1 MEGLIVQ
8 WWMWFLFGMLLL
20 LLEFLTPGAFYQF
33 FFGVGALAVGL
44 ILAVWPGMPLGVQL
58 GLFLVLS
65 IGSLALL
72 RKPLQKRFGKDS
84 VDNVDKLA
92 GQTAVAM
99 EAIAV
104 NGRGKAELRGSVWNA
119 RNVGDSPIGENER
132 CRVESIDG
140 LTLSIKSG
148 S

>member
-1 MEGLIVQ
+1 MEVLIFQ

-33 FFGVGALAVGL
+33 FFGVGAIVVGVFVAL
-44 ILAVWPGMPLGVQL
+44 WPGMPLGLQL

-65 IGSLALL
+65 IGGLLVL

-84 VDNVDKLA
+84 EDNVDKLR
-92 GQTAVAM
+92 GEMAVAM
-99 EAIAV
+99 EDIAV
-104 NGRGKAELRGSVWNA
+104 NGLGKAELRGSVWNA
-119 RNVGDSPIGENER
+119 RNVGESPIEENQR
-132 CRVESIDG
+132 CQVKSLDG
-140 LTLSIKSG
+140 LTISIKSG